1 MIQTRKHSPAIDSF
15 LLGSTREMFV
25 DLENELVL
33 THSQLLVSLIWKITS
48 FMCGGEHLKSMFTIY
63 DLYVWEICKTQRKH
77 TSWFVRYIKCF
88 RFFFLL
94 TKRVIHELPSVRAVY
109 HFMCLLYHQA
119 WWLPTVKT
127 WQQWRNHCIKP
138 FLIKINCHRLL

>member
-33 THSQLLVSLIWKITS
+33 THFQLLVSLIWKITS
-48 FMCGGEHLKSMFTIY
+48 FMCGGEHLKSIFQIY

-77 TSWFVRYIKCF
+77 TSWFVRYIRSF
-88 RFFFLL
+88 RFFFSFSLKGL
-94 TKRVIHELPSVRAVY
+94 
-109 HFMCLLYHQA
+109 FMNCPVWEQFIILCACYIIRPDGYRL
-119 WWLPTVKT
+119 W
-127 WQQWRNHCIKP
+127 KP
-138 FLIKINCHRLL
+138 GSNEEIIVSNPF

>member
-15 LLGSTREMFV
+15 LLRFNKRNVCGFRKRAFTNTFSA
-25 DLENELVL
+25 
-33 THSQLLVSLIWKITS
+33 VSFSNLKITS
-48 FMCGGEHLKSMFTIY
+48 FMCGGEHSKSMFPIY
-63 DLYVWEICKTQRKH
+63 DLYVGEICKTQRKH
-77 TSWFVRYIKCF
+77 TSWFVRYKVLD
-88 RFFFLL
+88 FFFLL

-109 HFMCLLYHQA
+109 HFMCMLYHQV

-127 WQQWRNHCIKP
+127 WQLWRNHCIKP

>member
-48 FMCGGEHLKSMFTIY
+48 FMCGGEHLKSMFPIY
-63 DLYVWEICKTQRKH
+63 DLYVWEYVKHKESTQVDL
-77 TSWFVRYIKCF
+77 FDILNVLD
-88 RFFFLL
+88 FFFFSLKGL
-94 TKRVIHELPSVRAVY
+94 
-109 HFMCLLYHQA
+109 FMNCPVWEQFIILCACYIIRPDGYRL
-119 WWLPTVKT
+119 W
-127 WQQWRNHCIKP
+127 KP
-138 FLIKINCHRLL
+138 GSNEEIIVSNPF